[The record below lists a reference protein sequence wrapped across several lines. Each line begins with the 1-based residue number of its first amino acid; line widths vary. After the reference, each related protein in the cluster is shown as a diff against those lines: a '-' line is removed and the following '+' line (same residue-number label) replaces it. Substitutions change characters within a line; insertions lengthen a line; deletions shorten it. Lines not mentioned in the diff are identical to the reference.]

1 MKQKARK
8 NVRERTWAIQTSDTY
23 MLHARVPHE
32 LRDRLKA
39 YIEASGKTIT
49 DTVIEALE
57 EHLEKSGH

>member
-1 MKQKARK
+1 
-8 NVRERTWAIQTSDTY
+8 
-23 MLHARVPHE
+23 MLHARVPLD

-57 EHLEKSGH
+57 KHLEKSGH